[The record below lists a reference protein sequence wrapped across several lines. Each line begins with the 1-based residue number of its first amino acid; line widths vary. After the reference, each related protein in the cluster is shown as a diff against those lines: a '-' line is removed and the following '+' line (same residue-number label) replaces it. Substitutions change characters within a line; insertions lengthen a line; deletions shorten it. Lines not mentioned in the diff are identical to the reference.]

1 MRYFFP
7 HSALSYP
14 GVRAFSWNFSSP
26 FSSWLAPSSR
36 RKISRKTSGTRVAS
50 SIQTLQ
56 IVTEKFKSAG
66 AFFSVAC
73 EQQSNFRSSLLKRR
87 PEMRLLFAGYFFS
100 FFSTLGARDFS
111 SAVSGFCQVF
121 IVTRAKI
128 PTAREKNFWYPGYF
142 FSQM

>member
-1 MRYFFP
+1 MSEVFLEIFLLLFLRGSLP
-7 HSALSYP
+7 LSP
-14 GVRAFSWNFSSP
+14 
-26 FSSWLAPSSR
+26 
-36 RKISRKTSGTRVAS
+36 RKISRKTSGTRVVS

-56 IVTEKFKSAG
+56 IFTVKIKSAG
-66 AFFSVAC
+66 ASFSVAC
-73 EQQSNFRSSLLKRR
+73 EQQTHFRSSLLKRR
-87 PEMRLLFAGYFFS
+87 PEMRLLFAGY